1 MVLRG
6 LSLVAAAV
14 VALMPVVASAHGP
27 TRQKV
32 VETVEI
38 NAPAAKV
45 WEVVSNFQDMG
56 WHPLFVKTEGTGGN
70 DVGATRVLTTKD
82 GGKINEK
89 LVKFDKDKMSL
100 QYEITEVDVK
110 VVPVTGYEAWMTVK
124 GEGDKST
131 VEWKSKFYR
140 GFVNNDPPPELND
153 DAALAAI
160 TGVFKTGMEA
170 LKKKIEGGG

>member
-1 MVLRG
+1 MRRSTRFG
-6 LSLVAAAV
+6 QLSATSRTWAGIRL
-14 VALMPVVASAHGP
+14 S
-27 TRQKV
+27 
-32 VETVEI
+32 
-38 NAPAAKV
+38 
-45 WEVVSNFQDMG
+45 S
-56 WHPLFVKTEGTGGN
+56 KTEGTGGN
-70 DVGATRVLTTKD
+70 DVGATRILTTKD

-89 LVKFDKDKMSL
+89 LVKYDEDKMTL

-110 VVPVTGYEAWMTVK
+110 VVPVTGYEAWITVK

-160 TGVFKTGMEA
+160 TGVFKDGVAA
-170 LKKKIEGGG
+170 LKAKIEAAK